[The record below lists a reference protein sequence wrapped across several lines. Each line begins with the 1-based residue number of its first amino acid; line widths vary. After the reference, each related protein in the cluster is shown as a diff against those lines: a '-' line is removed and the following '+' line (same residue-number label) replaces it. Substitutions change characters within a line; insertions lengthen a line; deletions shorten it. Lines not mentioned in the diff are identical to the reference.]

1 MHALAEIKLK
11 FLSNASP
18 NLAVKLEWLLTIIRP
33 KIGDISKHAPKDQIS
48 TVNEGNFCYEYNAVS
63 RMFFQSRND
72 KEEALQT
79 LINNI

>member
-1 MHALAEIKLK
+1 MHALAGIKLK
-11 FLSNASP
+11 QLTSP

-33 KIGDISKHAPKDQIS
+33 KIGDVSKHAPKDQIS
-48 TVNEGNFCYEYNAVS
+48 TVNEGNFCYEYNTVS

-72 KEEALQT
+72 KEEVIQT